1 MHKLFKP
8 LSKRD
13 AKIAAVLF
21 GIGFLYMLFNTVK
34 DVLSGKTF
42 DELHA
47 DLLLLAF
54 IGIIEWGMVSVGFTK
69 DKDKEDEES
78 EESGTEIEAADE
90 IVFEDVEPEED
101 GTEIEEPETEVEAEV
116 QDEEEDRQ
124 TI

>member
-42 DELHA
+42 DELHS

-78 EESGTEIEAADE
+78 EESGMEIEAAGE
-90 IVFEDVEPEED
+90 IGLEGEEPEED
-101 GTEIEEPETEVEAEV
+101 SIEDEETELEAEV

-124 TI
+124 TV